1 MTSNNAKIREGYVKV
16 TGGKVWYKIVGSGDN
31 IPLIT
36 LHGGPGSTHN
46 GLTSLEAL
54 ADSRAVIFYDQLG
67 CGNSDRP
74 NDISLWTTERFVE
87 ELAQLRAALTLERVH
102 ILGHS
107 WGTMLATDYLLTQPQ
122 GVASVVMSSPCI
134 SIPMWLEDC
143 DRYIKQLPHAVQS
156 IIMKH
161 QKEGTTNS
169 SEYHRAAAEF
179 DKKHVN
185 RLNPAPPAIDKG
197 KEGRSKTIYE
207 TMWGPTEFF
216 MTGNLKGYDRSQR
229 LKEIKTPILFS
240 CGRFDEA
247 TPKTTYY
254 YHSLVSDSEIA
265 IYENSAHMPQW
276 EETDLYINTIRNFLD
291 KTEAER
297 V

>member
-1 MTSNNAKIREGYVKV
+1 MSKDTKIREGYVKV
-16 TGGKVWYKIVGSGDN
+16 TGGKIWYKVVGTGDN
-31 IPLIT
+31 IPLLT
-36 LHGGPGSTHN
+36 LHGGPGSTHH

-54 ADSRAVIFYDQLG
+54 ADSRPVIFYDQLG
-67 CGNSDRP
+67 CGNSDKP
-74 NDISLWTTERFVE
+74 DDISLWKTERFVE
-87 ELAQLRAALTLERVH
+87 ELAQLRTALGLESVH

-143 DRYIKQLPHAVQS
+143 NLYIKQLPHAIQS
-156 IIMKH
+156 IIMVH

-185 RLNPAPPAIDKG
+185 RLNPAPQAIIKG

-216 MTGNLKGYDRSQR
+216 MTGNLKEYDQSQR
-229 LKEIKTPILFS
+229 LKEIKIPILFS

-247 TPKTTYY
+247 TPKTTAY
-254 YHSLVSDSEIA
+254 YHSLVSDSELV

-276 EETDLYINTIRNFLD
+276 EETDLYVDTVRNFLS
-291 KTEAER
+291 KSEGG
-297 V
+297 

>member
-1 MTSNNAKIREGYVKV
+1 MMSKDTKIREGYVKV
-16 TGGKVWYKIVGSGDN
+16 TGGKIWYKVVGTGDN
-31 IPLIT
+31 IPLLT
-36 LHGGPGSTHN
+36 LHGGPGSTHH

-54 ADSRAVIFYDQLG
+54 ADSRPVIFYDQLG
-67 CGNSDRP
+67 CGNSDKP
-74 NDISLWTTERFVE
+74 DDISLWKTERFVE
-87 ELAQLRAALTLERVH
+87 ELAQLRTALGLESVH

-107 WGTMLATDYLLTQPQ
+107 WGTMLATDYLLTQPH

-143 DRYIKQLPHAVQS
+143 NLYIKQLPHAIQS
-156 IIMKH
+156 IIMEH

-185 RLNPAPPAIDKG
+185 RLNPPPQAIIKG

-216 MTGNLKGYDRSQR
+216 MTGNLKEYDQSQR
-229 LKEIKTPILFS
+229 LKEIRIPILFS

-247 TPKTTYY
+247 TPKTTAY
-254 YHSLVSDSEIA
+254 YHSLVSDSELV
-265 IYENSAHMPQW
+265 IYENSAHMPHW
-276 EETDLYINTIRNFLD
+276 EDTDLYVDSVRNFLSKSED
-291 KTEAER
+291 
-297 V
+297 